1 MLKMHGHARVV
12 LRERES
18 RTYKGQTR
26 LSKKGRP
33 MLRKVLVADVHPQQA
48 VFPILRGDRL
58 LGERYAERC
67 KRMKPTQAMVA
78 AMRKL
83 LTVVWGTH
91 RSTAAFDPARVHCC
105 ASQFALAA

>member
-1 MLKMHGHARVV
+1 MFPH

-18 RTYKGQTR
+18 GTYKGQTR

-33 MLRKVLVADVHPQQA
+33 MLRKVLGQA
-48 VFPILRGDRL
+48 VFPVLRGDRL
-58 LGERYAERC
+58 LGERYAEHCR
-67 KRMKPTQAMVA
+67 RMKPTQAMVA

-83 LTVVWGTH
+83 LTLVWGAH
-91 RSTAAFDPARVHCC
+91 RSAAAFDPARVHRC

>member
-1 MLKMHGHARVV
+1 
-12 LRERES
+12 
-18 RTYKGQTR
+18 
-26 LSKKGRP
+26 
-33 MLRKVLVADVHPQQA
+33 MLRKVLVADVYSQQA

-58 LGERYAERC
+58 LGERYAEHC

-83 LTVVWGTH
+83 LTVVWGAH
-91 RSTAAFDPARVHCC
+91 RSAAAFDPARVHRC